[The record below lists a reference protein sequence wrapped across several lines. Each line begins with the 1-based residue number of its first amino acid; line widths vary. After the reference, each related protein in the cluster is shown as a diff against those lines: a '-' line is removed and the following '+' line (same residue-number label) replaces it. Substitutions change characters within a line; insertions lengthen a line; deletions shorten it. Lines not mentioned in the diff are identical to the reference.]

1 MILIHLFFIFSG
13 VCLEQNLL
21 TNKRNLSFDE
31 ECSSQENVSGKK
43 KDFFYI
49 SKDIWSNF
57 LFLDEIVKMLNITTL
72 RWPEYEFFISF

>member
-1 MILIHLFFIFSG
+1 MGSCPDTDIDPFILYISG

-31 ECSSQENVSGKK
+31 ECSSQENASGKK
-43 KDFFYI
+43 KNFFFI
-49 SKDIWSNF
+49 SKDIWSNC

-72 RWPEYEFFISF
+72 R